1 MYLYGIEILHA
12 SLDRLLVVSSNCTFM
27 ELKFSRTT
35 FTDDGTE
42 GSNCTFMELKLAFSN
57 LRVVGL
63 LF

>member
-1 MYLYGIEILHA
+1 
-12 SLDRLLVVSSNCTFM
+12 M
-27 ELKFSRTT
+27 ELKSSLAVCLINS
-35 FTDDGTE
+35 TE

>member
-1 MYLYGIEILHA
+1 
-12 SLDRLLVVSSNCTFM
+12 M